1 MAQKQTAIV
10 VVRKQW
16 VNDLRYLLNDGRESG
31 SAEGVHLL
39 IGALEDASDL
49 RGLWLK
55 DVTST
60 ILRKDGSTV
69 KMKVLIPWACVVG
82 CGIVNE
88 DAEKVAAGFKPEA
101 RAALLTNSDT

>member
-10 VVRKQW
+10 VVKKQW
-16 VNDLRYLLNDGRESG
+16 VNDLRHLLHDGHESR
-31 SAEGVHLL
+31 STDDVHLL

-55 DVTST
+55 DVPSS
-60 ILRKDGSTV
+60 ILKKDGSAV
-69 KMKVLIPWACVVG
+69 KMKVLIPWTNVVG

-88 DAEKVAAGFKPEA
+88 DAEKVAAGFQPEA
-101 RAALLTNSDT
+101 RAALLTKSET